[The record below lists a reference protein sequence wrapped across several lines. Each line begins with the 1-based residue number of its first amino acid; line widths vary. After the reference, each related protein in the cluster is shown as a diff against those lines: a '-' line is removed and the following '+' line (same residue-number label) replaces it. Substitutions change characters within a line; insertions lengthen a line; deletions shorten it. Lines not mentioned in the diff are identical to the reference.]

1 MEDHRMQKL
10 RELHMKRNEARN
22 RNFED
27 VKEEDRRNKET
38 PKDIAAAQKRRREAE
53 QLLAIEEAKKRGD
66 DYERLQNLNYS
77 VEECDAWDEVQT
89 RRKSKEDQGFSD
101 YRQATIR
108 KYEQLTDSIKVD
120 QQKYQKQDKKELDVY
135 TLSHTQD
142 DMGRVN
148 ALVRDLKAQEQ
159 KRRGYSRRR
168 QFKEGDVDYIN
179 ERNRQFNLKIAR
191 AFDMYTSDI
200 KDNLE
205 RGTAL

>member
-1 MEDHRMQKL
+1 MQKL